1 VSIPPSPP
9 GFLPSGGSS
18 LLFFLSAI
26 VVLTGFPSP
35 LGAERPQI
43 ITGGT
48 NTPEWKQL
56 PAPIRDKVDFVH
68 LFLHYRASRPKT
80 AEYVERRNDF
90 RTLRSLMLSMHT
102 IASGGVTCGRSRG
115 QIQEGAVRLAA
126 AGKQT
131 FRSEVSTEV
140 LSLISIVHL
149 IPSRKGMYEA
159 ESP

>member
-1 VSIPPSPP
+1 
-9 GFLPSGGSS
+9 
-18 LLFFLSAI
+18 
-26 VVLTGFPSP
+26 LTGFPSP

-90 RTLRSLMLSMHT
+90 RALRSLMLSMHT
-102 IASGGVTCGRSRG
+102 IASGGVTCDSDIALLKSGAAFGLEFYPGSFGREDDWGGWDKPHICPGRK
-115 QIQEGAVRLAA
+115 QECIEKTKALRQLVAD
-126 AGKQT
+126 K
-131 FRSEVSTEV
+131 FRKE
-140 LSLISIVHL
+140 L
-149 IPSRKGMYEA
+149 
-159 ESP
+159 